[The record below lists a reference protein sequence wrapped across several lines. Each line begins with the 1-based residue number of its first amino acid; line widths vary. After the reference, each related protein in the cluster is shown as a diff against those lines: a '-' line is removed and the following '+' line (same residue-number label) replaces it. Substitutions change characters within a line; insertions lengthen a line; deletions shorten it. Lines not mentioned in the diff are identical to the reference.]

1 MNTEY
6 IAMRQHE
13 PLPPTLCE
21 RIAVFLSAEWKWL
34 LGFMAMTNLNQSI
47 LGIDIS
53 KAKFDVALMVAGKV
67 KKTPIFENAPDGFK
81 ALSNWLVKQ
90 GISSASA
97 LLASPGCYG
106 DALATYLYDQGFVVS
121 VVNPAQIKSF
131 GGAQSNRAKTDQADA
146 KLIAQFYQQ
155 RCPGHWTPAPMHVRE
170 LQAPVQRLSALAQM
184 EGQKQN
190 RTGTAPTVICPSI
203 ATVLATIK
211 AEIKTVEA
219 LIQHPID
226 RHPDLKD
233 QSALLESIPGI
244 RKATISRLLAFIG
257 DVQRF
262 NHAKALAA
270 FVGLSPTVHQSRSS
284 VRGKPH
290 LSKKGNSVIRR
301 ALYMPAIVARRYN
314 PVIKAFADRLKKA
327 GKPNMV
333 IIGAVMRK
341 LLHIIYGVLK
351 SGMPFDPAWS
361 AYHA

>member
-1 MNTEY
+1 
-6 IAMRQHE
+6 
-13 PLPPTLCE
+13 
-21 RIAVFLSAEWKWL
+21 
-34 LGFMAMTNLNQSI
+34 MTDINHDI

-67 KKTPIFENAPDGFK
+67 KKTHVFENAPDGFQ
-81 ALSNWLVKQ
+81 ALSTWLLKQ
-90 GISSASA
+90 GITAASA
-97 LLASPGCYG
+97 CMEATGCYG
-106 DALATYLYDQGFVVS
+106 DALAIYLHDQGFVVS

-131 GGAQSNRAKTDQADA
+131 SGAQLKRAKTDKADA

-155 RCPGHWTPAPMHVRE
+155 MCPDPWTPPPLQVRE
-170 LQAPVQRLSALAQM
+170 LQALVQRLSALAQM
-184 EGQKQN
+184 ERQEHN
-190 RTGTAPTVICPSI
+190 RMGTAPAVVRPSI

-211 AEIKTVEA
+211 AEIKAVEA
-219 LIQHPID
+219 MIHDHID

-244 RKATISRLLAFIG
+244 GQATIFRVLAFIG

-262 NHAKALAA
+262 DHAKTLAA
-270 FVGLSPTVHQSRSS
+270 FVGLNPTVHRSGSS

-301 ALYMPAIVARRYN
+301 ALYMPALVARRYN
-314 PVIKAFADRLKKA
+314 PVIKEFADRLKKA

-351 SGMPFDPAWS
+351 SGRPFDPSWS
-361 AYHA
+361 ANHA

>member
-1 MNTEY
+1 
-6 IAMRQHE
+6 
-13 PLPPTLCE
+13 
-21 RIAVFLSAEWKWL
+21 
-34 LGFMAMTNLNQSI
+34 MTDLIHGI

-53 KAKFDVALMVAGKV
+53 KAKFDVALLVAGKV
-67 KKTPIFENAPDGFK
+67 KKTRVFENAPDSFK
-81 ALSNWLVKQ
+81 ALSDWLLKQ
-90 GISSASA
+90 GVTSVAA
-97 LLASPGCYG
+97 CMEATGCYG
-106 DALATYLYDQGFVVS
+106 DALATYLYDQGFAVS

-131 GGAQSNRAKTDQADA
+131 SGAQLKRAKTDKADA

-155 RCPGHWTPAPMHVRE
+155 MSPDHWSPPPIPVRE
-170 LQAPVQRLSALAQM
+170 LQALVQRLSALAQM
-184 EGQKQN
+184 EGQEQN
-190 RTGTAPTVICPSI
+190 RMDIAPAVIRPSI

-219 LIQHPID
+219 MIHDHIG

-233 QSALLESIPGI
+233 QAALLESIPGI
-244 RKATISRLLAFIG
+244 GKATIVRLLAFIG

-262 NHAKALAA
+262 DHAKALAA
-270 FVGLSPTVHQSRSS
+270 FVGLNPTVHQSGSS

-351 SGMPFDPAWS
+351 SGMPFDPACS
-361 AYHA
+361 ANHA

>member
-1 MNTEY
+1 
-6 IAMRQHE
+6 
-13 PLPPTLCE
+13 
-21 RIAVFLSAEWKWL
+21 
-34 LGFMAMTNLNQSI
+34 MTDLNHGI

-67 KKTPIFENAPDGFK
+67 KKSHLFENAPDGFEM
-81 ALSNWLVKQ
+81 LSGWLLKQ
-90 GISSASA
+90 GITSVTACMEA
-97 LLASPGCYG
+97 TGCYG
-106 DALATYLYDQGFVVS
+106 DALATYLYDKGFTVS

-131 GGAQSNRAKTDQADA
+131 GGAQLTRAKTDKADA

-155 RCPGHWTPAPMHVRE
+155 MSPDPWSPPPIQVRE
-170 LQAPVQRLSALAQM
+170 LQALVQRLSALAQM
-184 EGQKQN
+184 ERQEQN
-190 RTGTAPTVICPSI
+190 RMGTAPAIVRPSI
-203 ATVLATIK
+203 VTVLATVK
-211 AEIKTVEA
+211 AEIKTVEKM
-219 LIQHPID
+219 IRDHID

-244 RKATISRLLAFIG
+244 GKATIFRVLAFIG

-262 NHAKALAA
+262 DHAKELAA
-270 FVGLSPTVHQSRSS
+270 FVGLNPTVYQSGSS
-284 VRGKPH
+284 VRGKSR
-290 LSKKGNSVIRR
+290 LSKKGNSVIRK

-314 PVIKAFADRLKKA
+314 PVIKIFAERLKKA

-361 AYHA
+361 ANHA